1 MSPHRPLPADTD
13 EGGDAMDIMLK
24 LSGVSHAY
32 VGPEGA
38 ALAVEGLDLAVAAGE
53 FVSLVGPSGCGK
65 TTILSLLAGLL
76 APSRGTI
83 EAAGSPVTGPSAR
96 IGYMLQQDYLF
107 PWRTIR
113 DNALLGFEIAG
124 RRTAD
129 AERRVLAL
137 LDELGLA
144 GTAGRYPHELSGGM
158 RQRVSLV
165 RTLAGEPDVLLL
177 DEPFSALDMHIK
189 LQLEDLVWGTLRK
202 RGKTAVLVTHDLSEA
217 IAMSDRVV
225 MLAASPGR
233 IRRVLRVPDS
243 IRAAA
248 PTAARKAPEFNAMFD
263 RLWALLHAGRE
274 GGGGHD

>member
-96 IGYMLQQDYLF
+96 IGYMLQQDYL
-107 PWRTIR
+107 
-113 DNALLGFEIAG
+113 
-124 RRTAD
+124 
-129 AERRVLAL
+129 
-137 LDELGLA
+137 
-144 GTAGRYPHELSGGM
+144 
-158 RQRVSLV
+158 
-165 RTLAGEPDVLLL
+165 
-177 DEPFSALDMHIK
+177 
-189 LQLEDLVWGTLRK
+189 
-202 RGKTAVLVTHDLSEA
+202 
-217 IAMSDRVV
+217 
-225 MLAASPGR
+225 
-233 IRRVLRVPDS
+233 
-243 IRAAA
+243 
-248 PTAARKAPEFNAMFD
+248 
-263 RLWALLHAGRE
+263 
-274 GGGGHD
+274 